1 MALNRKR
8 RGCQSMSMSEA
19 WGIPEFRRLVIG
31 NGVNMLGTAIF
42 FIGMGWTVAQIGG
55 PKEYGLIFTSYF
67 LGHLPLLLYGG
78 MVVDRMPRR
87 TVALIADFAQA
98 LMVTIAV
105 TTLAMGFG
113 EIKTLLVVA
122 FFTGGAG
129 AFSIP
134 AIGALVPDLVE
145 EELLPQANAI
155 RGVAMTGAWMLG
167 PLIGGFSVG
176 TWGIEVC
183 LILDVLTFVFS
194 GLVLWTISEIPV
206 EREESGNLREEIS
219 EAWSFV
225 KTQPWLFAGIAMFM
239 IWHIGDSAIE
249 IGIPFII
256 ENKGLGAKEFG
267 VFGAV
272 GAAGAMVGSV
282 IGGIRPVSKEIRG
295 MVFYVLIGGI
305 AWCMLMWAMPIPFLL
320 ILVFVLLEGVLGGTL
335 GVIWRTTMSD
345 SVDQHLRGRVN
356 SLDAI
361 GSLIF
366 IPLAPLMGGWMIE
379 ETNVLTTFAVAVSFM
394 VLTTMAGLIVP
405 SFRRFER
412 VDSELFPIRSDQS
425 QSG

>member
-1 MALNRKR
+1 
-8 RGCQSMSMSEA
+8 MSMSEA
-19 WGIPEFRRLVIG
+19 WRIAGFRRLIIG

-42 FIGMGWTVAQIGG
+42 FIGMGWTVSQLGG

-78 MVVDRMPRR
+78 MVVDRIPRR
-87 TVALIADFAQA
+87 TVALVADIAQA
-98 LMVTIAV
+98 ILVTLGVIAISF
-105 TTLAMGFG
+105 GFG

-134 AIGALVPDLVE
+134 AIGALVPDLVD

-167 PLIGGFSVG
+167 PLIGGFSVA
-176 TWGIEVC
+176 TFGIEIC
-183 LILDVLTFVFS
+183 LILDVLTFAFS
-194 GLVLWTISEIPV
+194 ALVLWTIPEIEI
-206 EREESGNLREEIS
+206 EREGGGDLREEIA

-239 IWHIGDSAIE
+239 VWHIGDSAIE

-267 VFGAV
+267 IFGAV
-272 GAAGAMVGSV
+272 GAAGAMIGSI
-282 IGGIRPVSKEIRG
+282 IGGIRPISKENRG
-295 MVFYVLIGGI
+295 LVFYVLIGGI

-320 ILVFVLLEGVLGGTL
+320 ILVFVLMEGALGGTL

-356 SLDAI
+356 SLDAS

-379 ETNVLTTFAVAVSFM
+379 KTNILTTFSIAVSFM

-412 VDSELFPIRSDQS
+412 VDSEIFPIKEELGQS
-425 QSG
+425 S

>member
-1 MALNRKR
+1 MNRKG
-8 RGCQSMSMSEA
+8 RGNRSMSMAEA
-19 WGIPEFRRLVIG
+19 WRIAGFRRLVIG

-42 FIGMGWTVAQIGG
+42 FIGMGWTVSQLGG

-87 TVALIADFAQA
+87 TVALVADIAQA
-98 LMVTIAV
+98 ILVTLGVIAISF
-105 TTLAMGFG
+105 GFG

-134 AIGALVPDLVE
+134 AIGALVPDLVD

-167 PLIGGFSVG
+167 PLIGGFSVAVS
-176 TWGIEVC
+176 GIEVC
-183 LILDVLTFVFS
+183 LILDVLTFAFS
-194 GLVLWTISEIPV
+194 AMVLWTIPEIEI
-206 EREESGNLREEIS
+206 EREGGGNLREEVN

-239 IWHIGDSAIE
+239 VWHIGDSAIE

-256 ENKGLGAKEFG
+256 ENNGLGAKEFG
-267 VFGAV
+267 IFGAV
-272 GAAGAMVGSV
+272 GAAGAMIGSV

-295 MVFYVLIGGI
+295 LVFYVLIGGI

-320 ILVFVLLEGVLGGTL
+320 ILVFVLIEGVLGGTL

-361 GSLIF
+361 GSLVF
-366 IPLAPLMGGWMIE
+366 IPLSPLLGGWMIE

-394 VLTTMAGLIVP
+394 VLTTMAGLVVP
-405 SFRRFER
+405 SFRKFER
-412 VDSELFPIRSDQS
+412 VDSDLFPIEMSRS
-425 QSG
+425 QSR